1 VTTEVHVANAV
12 ATIAA
17 GSTDY
22 HVAIRANGHE
32 LTADE
37 PQSNGGGDTGPSPF
51 GLLLSGLVSCTAI
64 TLRMYAQRKGW
75 DLDAIEV
82 EARYVIADDGARS
95 ILRTITLPAGLDGEQ
110 RERLAA
116 IAEKTP
122 VTKAVRAG
130 TPITTALK

>member
-1 VTTEVHVANAV
+1 MTTEVHVANAV

>member
-1 VTTEVHVANAV
+1 VTHEVHVARAV
-12 ATIAA
+12 AVIVPGAA
-17 GSTDY
+17 DY
-22 HVAIRANGHE
+22 HVDIRANGHE

-37 PQSNGGGDTGPSPF
+37 PPSNGGGNTGPSPF

-75 DLDAIEV
+75 EFESIEV
-82 EARYVIADDGARS
+82 EARYDIDDDGNRS
-95 ILRTITLPAGLDGEQ
+95 ITRTVTVPASVDTEQ
-110 RERLAA
+110 RSRLAE

-130 TPITTALK
+130 TPITTAFA